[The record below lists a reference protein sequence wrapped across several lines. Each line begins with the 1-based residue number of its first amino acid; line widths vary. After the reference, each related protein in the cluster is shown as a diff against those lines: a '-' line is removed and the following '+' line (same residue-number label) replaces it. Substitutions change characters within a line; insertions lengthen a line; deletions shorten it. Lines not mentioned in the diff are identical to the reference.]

1 MISQNTS
8 ETSKISRAGTTFC
21 GKKNGG
27 VKHPSGVTQLVKTLR
42 TSRWIRVAKITTSSH
57 PTNGW
62 EVVGKDSGGREFEY
76 LGWWKIER
84 LPGHQKP
91 ATDTQN
97 CLYSVV
103 RFTGTGEPIQS

>member
-8 ETSKISRAGTTFC
+8 ETLKISRAGTTFC

-76 LGWWKIER
+76 FGLVEDRKVAWPPKACHRYAKLSLFCG
-84 LPGHQKP
+84 
-91 ATDTQN
+91 
-97 CLYSVV
+97 
-103 RFTGTGEPIQS
+103 